1 MKRSTVKQYIET
13 YRDDIAL
20 TTDEKFFSESI
31 IMVVEVPHQRKATS
45 LYYYDADDYDR
56 LYLASVE
63 EDADKGGGI
72 ECTRENRVEKIEE
85 YAGSDLHNWR
95 KLVGIDEILAF
106 IPVDHQRLEVLRSIT
121 DNLAALGVV
130 EEIEG

>member
-1 MKRSTVKQYIET
+1 MKNLTVKQYIET
-13 YRDDIAL
+13 YRDNLAL
-20 TTDEKFFSESI
+20 TTEEKFFAKSI

-45 LYYYDADDYDR
+45 LYYYDANDYDR

-72 ECTRENRVEKIEE
+72 ECTPENRIEKIEE

-95 KLVGIDEILAF
+95 KLVGVDEILLF
-106 IPVDHQRLEVLRSIT
+106 VPVDHQRLEVLRSIT
-121 DNLAALGVV
+121 NNLLALGVA